1 MTQPLGIAVIG
12 AGMAGRA
19 HAAAWRAAP
28 TAGTTGLP
36 PIELVSICD
45 IAGDLAASTA
55 RRFGYARH
63 DSDWHDVV
71 DATDIDIVS
80 VVVANSLHQEIV
92 EALLAAGK
100 HVLCEKPLTDT
111 VTDAESMVAAADRA
125 ESLARLG
132 FTFRRAPGLA
142 AIKDFIDDGTL
153 GEVSHIN
160 AWYWTDYACSPTAPM
175 SWRYKGELGSGAL
188 ADVGSHLTDTVE
200 FLAGPI
206 QKVSGGRFH
215 TAIASR
221 PLPLGHVVG
230 HDHAEVSDEF
240 EPVGNDDYAG
250 FGVEFPTGSGTLQVS
265 RIAAGH
271 PNSLGVEVFCRGGSA
286 AFDFRHPGQIVLS
299 RTVEGG
305 GGTGLTTI
313 QLGPDHPYIAD
324 GLAMAAPGVGVGQ
337 NDGFVFQARAF
348 LDEVAGHPEADSLP
362 RCAHFSEGLHALRV
376 RDAVIDSANDHG
388 TAKEVPA

>member
-1 MTQPLGIAVIG
+1 MTQRLGIAVIG
-12 AGMAGRA
+12 VGMAGRA
-19 HAAAWRAAP
+19 HASAWRAAP
-28 TAGTTGLP
+28 TVGSDRLP
-36 PIELVSICD
+36 ELELVSICD

-55 RRFGYARH
+55 TRYGFARH
-63 DSDWHDVV
+63 DTDWQDIVE
-71 DATDIDIVS
+71 ATDIDIVS
-80 VVVANSLHQEIV
+80 VVVANSLHQQIV

-125 ESLARLG
+125 GSVARLG

-142 AIKDFIDDGTL
+142 AIRDFINDGTL
-153 GEVSHIN
+153 GAVHHIN

-175 SWRYKGELGSGAL
+175 SWRYRGDQGSGAL

-206 QKVSGGRFH
+206 QSVSGGRFH
-215 TAIASR
+215 TAIKER

-230 HDHAEVSDEF
+230 HDHVEVSDEY

-250 FGVEFPTGSGTLQVS
+250 FGVDFPTGSGVLQVS

-271 PNSLGVEVFCRGGSA
+271 PNSLGIEVFCAEGSA
-286 AFDFRHPGQIVLS
+286 SFDFRFPGQIVLNRS
-299 RTVEGG
+299 LDGNAA
-305 GGTGLTTI
+305 TGLTTI
-313 QLGPDHPYIAD
+313 QLGPEHPYIAD

-337 NDGFVFQARAF
+337 NDGFTFQARAF
-348 LDEVAGHPEADSLP
+348 LDEVADIPEEKSLP
-362 RCAHFSEGLHALRV
+362 RCAHFSDGLHALKV
-376 RDAVIDSANDHG
+376 RDAVIASATDNG
-388 TAKEVPA
+388 TTKEVR

>member
-1 MTQPLGIAVIG
+1 MPQRLGIAVIG

-28 TAGTTGLP
+28 AAGIGSLP
-36 PIELVSICD
+36 DLELVSVCD
-45 IAGDLAASTA
+45 IAGDLAAATA
-55 RRFGYARH
+55 ARYGFTRH
-63 DSDWHDVV
+63 DTDWQHIV
-71 DATDIDIVS
+71 DADDIDIVS
-80 VVVANSLHQEIV
+80 VVVANSLHQQIV

-111 VTDAESMVAAADRA
+111 VTDAESMVAAANDA
-125 ESLARLG
+125 DSVARLG
-132 FTFRRAPGLA
+132 FTFRRTPGLA
-142 AIKDFIDDGTL
+142 AIKDFINDGTL
-153 GEVSHIN
+153 GEVHHIN

-175 SWRYKGELGSGAL
+175 SWRYRGELGSGAL

-206 QKVSGGRFH
+206 RKVSGGRFH
-215 TAIASR
+215 TAITSR

-230 HDHAEVSDEF
+230 HDHAEVSDEY

-250 FGVEFPTGSGTLQVS
+250 FSVEFPTGAGFLQVS

-271 PNSLGVEVFCRGGSA
+271 PNSLGVEVFCANGSA
-286 AFDFRHPGQIVLS
+286 GFDFRFPGQIVLNRS
-299 RTVEGG
+299 IDDAAA
-305 GGTGLTTI
+305 TGLTTI
-313 QLGPDHPYIAD
+313 QLGPEHPYIAN

-348 LDEVAGHPEADSLP
+348 LDEVAGIAEADSLP
-362 RCAHFSEGLHALRV
+362 RCAPFSDGLHALQV
-376 RDAVIDSANDHG
+376 RDAVIDSANDNGHE
-388 TAKEVPA
+388 KEVQS